1 MTNPCLLSDVTQKYL
16 CRFYEILDEM
26 IAGMCEAPLTDSVSH
41 NFIVQMI
48 PHHQAAIEMSQNL
61 LQYTTYVPLQNI
73 ARNIIQTQTK
83 SIEDMHA
90 ALARCSE
97 QKNTEQQ
104 LCLYARCFD
113 RITQTMFTDMRDA
126 CAGNDINADFI
137 REMVPHH
144 KGAIR
149 MSENA
154 LRFPICPALVPIL
167 QAIIVSQ
174 SEGVQQMEH
183 LLRCIACR
191 Q

>member
-26 IAGMCEAPLTDSVSH
+26 IAGMREAPLTDSISH

-73 ARNIIQTQTK
+73 ARNIIQAQTK
-83 SIEDMHA
+83 SIEDMRA
-90 ALARCSE
+90 ALPRCSE
-97 QKNTEQQ
+97 QKNTGQE
-104 LCLYARCFD
+104 LCLYARSFE
-113 RITQTMFTDMRDA
+113 RITQTMFTDMQDA
-126 CAGNDINADFI
+126 CANNDINADFM
-137 REMVPHH
+137 REMIPHH

-154 LRFPICPALVPIL
+154 LRFSICPALDPIL
-167 QAIIVSQ
+167 QAIIISQ
-174 SEGVQQMEH
+174 REGVQQMEC